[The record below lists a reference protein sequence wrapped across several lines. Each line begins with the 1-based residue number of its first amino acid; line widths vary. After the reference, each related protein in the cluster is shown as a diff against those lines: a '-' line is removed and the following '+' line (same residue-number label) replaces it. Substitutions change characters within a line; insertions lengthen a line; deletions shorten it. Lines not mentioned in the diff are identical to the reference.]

1 LEGKIIT
8 ADQYFEAVDEV
19 LKKIRSTQSE
29 HIKKAA
35 RAMADSIAQGGVVHV
50 FGSGHSVIPVLDI
63 FPRYGSYPGFH
74 PLLDPRLMWFNVIG
88 PGGVKELLWLERQE
102 GYAQVLLKSHNL
114 KDKDVML
121 VFSHGGVNAAP
132 VEVAREAKKAG
143 LFVVGVASMENQSK
157 ALLTHRGKRLCDIAD
172 ITIDNCVPLEDALVK
187 INGLQE
193 PVAAGSTVAVVAIAM
208 ALVAEVAKI
217 MVEKG
222 VPLNVFVSPNVKGI
236 PKTHN
241 EEVFEAY
248 MKMMHEHGG

>member
-1 LEGKIIT
+1 MT
-8 ADQYFEAVDEV
+8 ADQYFEGINEI

-29 HIKKAA
+29 NIKKAA
-35 RAMADSIAQGGVVHV
+35 RVMADSIAQGGVVHM

-63 FPRYGSYPGFH
+63 FPRYGSYVGFH

-88 PGGVKELLWLERQE
+88 PGGAQELLWLERQK
-102 GYAQVLLKSHNL
+102 GYASILLKHNKL

-121 VFSHGGVNAAP
+121 VFSHGGVNAVP
-132 VEVAREAKKAG
+132 VEMALGAKKAG
-143 LFVVGVASMENQSK
+143 LFVVAVTSMKNQKKVSS
-157 ALLTHRGKRLCDIAD
+157 THRGNRLCDIAD

-187 INGLQE
+187 IDGQRE
-193 PVAAGSTVAVVAIAM
+193 PFAAGSTVAGVVIAM

-217 MVEKG
+217 LVDKG
-222 VPLNVFVSPNVKGI
+222 VPLKVFVSPNIEGI

-248 MKMMHEHGG
+248 KKMMKEREE